1 MIALVDCNNFYASC
15 ERVFR
20 PDLREKPVVVLSNN
34 DGCVIARSAEAKEM
48 GIPMGEPAHKIKD
61 KIERGEVEVFSS
73 NYTLYGDMSNRVMNT
88 LSLFTPDIEVYSID
102 ESFLNLAGLEY
113 KDMRSYALQMINAV
127 GKNIGMP
134 ISVGIGTTKTLAKV
148 ANRLAKKNP
157 YSKGAWVIPN
167 DKEELMETLK
177 QVPIQ
182 SIWGIG
188 RNYGKFLEDNGVFT
202 GYDFVQKPLSWVQ
215 KNMKVVGLRT
225 WKELQGE
232 PCIGMED
239 ELVEKKAICT
249 SRSFGRL
256 LNEQELLEEA
266 ITYFASTCAAKL
278 RAQNSCAGTMKVFA
292 YTNPLRKDQPQY
304 RARIWYTFHIPTNDT
319 VEMVKQAINN
329 FRAVYKQKDRY
340 GTPIYY
346 KNGGVIVSGIVPQN
360 QIQGNIFTTPSNTD
374 KQLKLMKAIDRLN
387 NNLGKATVTI
397 GSQGNVSEKQQW
409 MLRCAHRS
417 PKFTTQLKEIVK
429 IKV

>member
-20 PDLREKPVVVLSNN
+20 PDLRDKPVVVLSNN
-34 DGCVIARSAEAKEM
+34 DGCVIARSSEAKEL
-48 GIPMGEPAHKIKD
+48 GIPMAEPAYKIRE
-61 KIERGEVEVFSS
+61 IVERGEVAVFSS
-73 NYTLYGDMSNRVMNT
+73 NYTLYGDMSNRIMNT

-102 ESFLNLAGLEY
+102 ESFLNLYGLEY
-113 KDMRSYALQMINAV
+113 KDMRAYGLQMINTV
-127 GKNIGMP
+127 GKSTGMP
-134 ISVGIGTTKTLAKV
+134 ISVGIGATKTLAKV

-157 YSKGAWVIPN
+157 HSKGVWVIPN
-167 DKEELMETLK
+167 DTSELMETLK

-188 RNYGKFLEDNGVFT
+188 HNYGKFLKNSKVET

-232 PCIGMED
+232 PCIDMED

-256 LNEQELLEEA
+256 LNERELLEEA
-266 ITYFASTCAAKL
+266 ITYFATTCAAKL
-278 RAQNSCAGTMKVFA
+278 RAQHSCAAAMKVFA
-292 YTNPLRKDQPQY
+292 YTNPLRRDQPQY
-304 RARIWYTFHIPTNDT
+304 KARVWYTFHTPTNNT

-329 FRAVYKQKDRY
+329 FRAVYKQRDRH

-346 KNGGVIVSGIVPQN
+346 KNGGVIVAGIVPQN
-360 QIQGNIFTTPSNTD
+360 QVQGNIFNAPSD
-374 KQLKLMKAIDRLN
+374 SKQMELMKAIDKLN
-387 NNLGKATVTI
+387 SHLGKTAVTI
-397 GSQGNVSEKQQW
+397 GSQGNITEKQDW

-417 PKFTTQLKEIVK
+417 PKFTTRLKEIVK
-429 IKV
+429 IKA